1 MVEHRLH
8 QNLQERVV
16 LQNPL
21 RGPRTGAKWRCV
33 ERVEFVDVGC
43 VGLAAADH
51 SSHCALSQRDRYYAA
66 SVFVLYYYSA
76 SVCSHCALS
85 QQRLLRQYLYFFFCA
100 SKASKLSTA
109 ASGY

>member
-1 MVEHRLH
+1 M
-8 QNLQERVV
+8 

-43 VGLAAADH
+43 VRLAAADHSSHCALSRYYAASVFVLCYYSASVFVLYCVRLAAADH

-76 SVCSHCALS
+76 SVFVF
-85 QQRLLRQYLYFFFCA
+85 Y
-100 SKASKLSTA
+100 
-109 ASGY
+109 